1 MRPNK
6 LFLNQNTNNI
16 NNNHSHGSNNTFNA
30 FSNNSN
36 IQNIN
41 GLGGMPNNSQY
52 QNVNVMHNQGN
63 VIGMRNPSKFHVH
76 STANMMNF
84 NDLNGFSNG
93 YNQYGDEQLLE
104 GLSEE
109 DKLF

>member
-1 MRPNK
+1 
-6 LFLNQNTNNI
+6 
-16 NNNHSHGSNNTFNA
+16 
-30 FSNNSN
+30 
-36 IQNIN
+36 
-41 GLGGMPNNSQY
+41 
-52 QNVNVMHNQGN
+52 MHNQGN